1 MTGDRMLAAGDIVQ
15 ITDDRGRH
23 HTLILSPGATFHTH
37 RGSIAHD
44 DLLGRP
50 EGIVVTTTGGTSY
63 VALRSLLED
72 FVLSMP
78 RGAAVIYPKDAA
90 RIAMLTG
97 LRPGWSVLEAG
108 AGSGALT
115 CTLIQTVGAEGRVVS
130 CERRADF
137 AATADANVTRWFG
150 HHPDE
155 WTLHVGDLADRPW
168 GDDGPFD
175 AVVLDMLD
183 PWEHVQTVAG
193 ALRPGGVLV
202 VYVATTTQLSRIAEA
217 LRSDGQWT
225 EPRAEESLVRTWHL
239 EGLAVRPDHR
249 MVGHT
254 GFLLTARRLA
264 DGTVAP
270 PRRRRPAKGALGA
283 VQPGEAA
290 KPSLTGAPE
299 AQTEGSGA

>member
-1 MTGDRMLAAGDIVQ
+1 MGDRELQPGDIVQ
-15 ITDDRGRH
+15 LTDDKGRH
-23 HTLILSPGATFHTH
+23 HTLILAPGAAFHTH

-50 EGIVVTTTGGTSY
+50 EGIVVSSSGGTAY

-90 RIAMLTG
+90 RISMLTG
-97 LRPGWSVLEAG
+97 LRPGWRVLEAG

-115 CTLIQTVGAEGRVVS
+115 CTLLQAVGSTGEVVS
-130 CERRADF
+130 VERRPDF
-137 AATADANVTRWFG
+137 AATADSNVTRWWG
-150 HHPDE
+150 EHPDN
-155 WTLHVGDLADRPW
+155 WTLLVGDVADRPW
-168 GDDGPFD
+168 APAPPFD

-183 PWEHVQTVAG
+183 PWLHIEAVHA

-202 VYVATTTQLSRIAEA
+202 VYVATTTQLSRVAED
-217 LRSDGQWT
+217 LRSSGGWT

-249 MVGHT
+249 MIGHT
-254 GFLLTARRLA
+254 GFLLTVRRLA

-270 PRRRRPAKGALGA
+270 PRRRRPAKAAATAADGA
-283 VQPGEAA
+283 
-290 KPSLTGAPE
+290 
-299 AQTEGSGA
+299 

>member
-1 MTGDRMLAAGDIVQ
+1 MTGDRMLSAGDIVQ

-23 HTLILSPGATFHTH
+23 HTLILQPGATFHTH

-44 DLLGRP
+44 DLLGHP
-50 EGIVVTTTGGTSY
+50 EGIVVTTTGGTRY

-115 CTLIQTVGAEGRVVS
+115 CTLLQTVGERGLVVS
-130 CERRADF
+130 CERRPDF
-137 AATADANVTRWFG
+137 AETARANVTRWFAED
-150 HHPDE
+150 PAA
-155 WTLHVGDLADRPW
+155 WSLHIGDLADRPW
-168 GDDGPFD
+168 DPALTGAFD

-183 PWEHVQTVAG
+183 PWEHIGTVSDAI
-193 ALRPGGVLV
+193 RPGGVLV
-202 VYVATTTQLSRIAEA
+202 VYVATTTQLSRIAED
-217 LRSDGQWT
+217 LRADGRWT

-254 GFLLTARRLA
+254 GFLLAARRLA

-270 PRRRRPAKGALGA
+270 PRRRRPAKGMSATA
-283 VQPGEAA
+283 PPA
-290 KPSLTGAPE
+290 TGA
-299 AQTEGSGA
+299 

>member
-1 MTGDRMLAAGDIVQ
+1 MTGDRALSPGDIVQ

-23 HTLILSPGATFHTH
+23 HTLVLQPGATFHTH
-37 RGSIAHD
+37 RGSINHD

-50 EGIVVTTTGGTSY
+50 EGIVVTTTGGTRY

-78 RGAAVIYPKDAA
+78 RGAAVIYPKDSA

-115 CTLIQTVGAEGRVVS
+115 CTLLQTVGAQGRVVS
-130 CERRADF
+130 CERRPDF
-137 AATADANVTRWFG
+137 ADTARANVTRWFG
-150 HHPDE
+150 EEPE
-155 WTLHVGDLADRPW
+155 AWTLHVGDLADRPW
-168 GDDGPFD
+168 DPALSGAFD

-183 PWEHVQTVAG
+183 PWEHIDTVAA

-202 VYVATTTQLSRIAEA
+202 VYVATTTQLSRIAED
-217 LRSDGQWT
+217 LRSHGLWT

-254 GFLLTARRLA
+254 GFLLTTRRLA

-270 PRRRRPAKGALGA
+270 PRRRRPAKGMTG
-283 VQPGEAA
+283 
-290 KPSLTGAPE
+290 GAP
-299 AQTEGSGA
+299 GA

>member
-1 MTGDRMLAAGDIVQ
+1 MTGDRMLSAGDIVQ

-23 HTLILSPGATFHTH
+23 HTLVLQPGATFHTH
-37 RGSIAHD
+37 RGSISHD

-78 RGAAVIYPKDAA
+78 RGAAVIYPKDSG

-115 CTLIQTVGAEGRVVS
+115 CTLIQTVGIQGRVVS
-130 CERRADF
+130 CERRPDF
-137 AATADANVTRWFG
+137 AETARANVTRWFG
-150 HHPDE
+150 DQPAN
-155 WTLHVGDLADRPW
+155 WTLHIGDLADRPW
-168 GDDGPFD
+168 ADEAPFD

-183 PWEHVQTVAG
+183 PWEHVDAVAH

-202 VYVATTTQLSRIAEA
+202 VYVATTTQLSRIAED
-217 LRSDGQWT
+217 LRADGRWT

-254 GFLLTARRLA
+254 GFLLATRRLA
-264 DGTVAP
+264 EGTVAP
-270 PRRRRPAKGALGA
+270 PRRRRPAKGMTG
-283 VQPGEAA
+283 
-290 KPSLTGAPE
+290 SSTGA
-299 AQTEGSGA
+299 